1 VRELPNR
8 FAHFSAIYWVSP
20 DRAEEVIMNLKAMR
34 AAWIAI
40 PVALSM
46 VGCVTTHAGLSSSAQ
61 RLERGSEALER
72 NADDRGIREDARKL
86 SAETR
91 DFREAVASSR
101 ADRRDIREA
110 FDDLSRSYH
119 SLRDEVEKSRDRESE
134 RDFDAV
140 TSAYLDIEREIN
152 RSDRYARD

>member
-1 VRELPNR
+1 M
-8 FAHFSAIYWVSP
+8 
-20 DRAEEVIMNLKAMR
+20 MNLEARMR
-34 AAWIAI
+34 AAWIAL
-40 PVALSM
+40 PLALSM
-46 VGCVTTHAGLSSSAQ
+46 AGCATMHTGLSNSAQ
-61 RLERGSEALER
+61 RMERSSELMER
-72 NADDRGIREDARKL
+72 NADDRGIREDARQL

-91 DFREAVASSR
+91 DFRETVADSQ
-101 ADRRDIREA
+101 ADRDDIRGA

-119 SLRDEVEKSRDRESE
+119 SLRDEVEKSQDRESE

>member
-1 VRELPNR
+1 M
-8 FAHFSAIYWVSP
+8 
-20 DRAEEVIMNLKAMR
+20 MNLEARMR
-34 AAWIAI
+34 AAWIAL
-40 PVALSM
+40 PFALSM
-46 VGCVTTHAGLSSSAQ
+46 AGCVTMHTGLSNSAQ
-61 RLERGSEALER
+61 RMERSSELMER
-72 NADDRGIREDARKL
+72 NADDRGIREDARQL

-91 DFREAVASSR
+91 DFRETVADST
-101 ADRRDIREA
+101 ADRDDIRGA

-119 SLRDEVEKSRDRESE
+119 SLRDEVEKSQDRESE

>member
-1 VRELPNR
+1 LGI
-8 FAHFSAIYWVSP
+8 A
-20 DRAEEVIMNLKAMR
+20 DRTEEVMMNLEARMR
-34 AAWIAI
+34 AAWIAL
-40 PVALSM
+40 PLALSM
-46 VGCVTTHAGLSSSAQ
+46 AGCATMHTGLSNSAQ
-61 RLERGSEALER
+61 RMERSSELMER
-72 NADDRGIREDARKL
+72 NADDRGIREDARQL

-91 DFREAVASSR
+91 DFRETVADSQ
-101 ADRRDIREA
+101 ADRDDIRGA

-119 SLRDEVEKSRDRESE
+119 SLRDEVEKSQDRESE

>member
-1 VRELPNR
+1 M
-8 FAHFSAIYWVSP
+8 
-20 DRAEEVIMNLKAMR
+20 MNLEARMR
-34 AAWIAI
+34 AAWIAL
-40 PVALSM
+40 PLALSM
-46 VGCVTTHAGLSSSAQ
+46 AGCATMHTGLSSSAQ
-61 RLERGSEALER
+61 RMERSSELMER
-72 NADDRGIREDARKL
+72 NADDRGIREDARQL

-91 DFREAVASSR
+91 DFRETVADSK
-101 ADRRDIREA
+101 ADRDDIRGA

-119 SLRDEVEKSRDRESE
+119 SLRDEVEKSQDRESE